1 MRLPVAMWFNSFTF
15 LTFFA
20 VVVLVHA
27 GLGHRSRNRWL
38 LICSYFFYGCWD
50 WRFLG
55 LIFFTTTFEFLSA
68 KAISQSGNASTRKA
82 WVTASLVVE
91 LTILGVFKYLG
102 FFVAELGHFLAM
114 LGLPGAES
122 WTLNILLPAG
132 ISFFTFQA
140 LSYTLDVYRR
150 ETKATH
156 DFLDFALFIS
166 VFPQLVAGPIER
178 SSHLLPQVQQP
189 RPRLDESRF
198 RAGLYHVL
206 TGFFKKVVIADN
218 MAWLANHVFASDL
231 GSAGS
236 SMLPLNGLEVLLGV
250 YAFAFQI
257 YGDFSGYSSIAVG
270 IATWLGFDLM
280 ENFRRPYFA
289 TSPTHFWSRWHIS
302 LSTWLRDYLYIPL
315 GGNRHGQWKTA
326 RNLMLTML
334 LGGLWHGAN
343 WTFIAWGALH
353 GGWLVIHRFI
363 SATKTQP
370 APAHWWS
377 LAFRMLVTFH
387 LVALGWLLFR
397 AEDFPQA
404 WHLLSALFNSSW
416 QLTPYAATTLSLLFF
431 YLLPWLLVEGWIGR
445 SGDDLAV
452 LRLHWFLRALLYA
465 WLLAM
470 IVFFPPPVPAEF
482 IYFQF

>member
-1 MRLPVAMWFNSFTF
+1 MWFNSFTF
-15 LTFFA
+15 LAFFA

-27 GLGHRSRNRWL
+27 GLGHRLRNRWL

-55 LIFFTTTFEFLSA
+55 LILFTTAFEFVSA
-68 KAISQSGNASTRKA
+68 KAISQSPSAATRKA

-91 LTILGVFKYLG
+91 LTILGTFKYLG
-102 FFVAELGHFLAM
+102 FFVTELHQLLAA
-114 LGLPGAES
+114 LGWADPAS
-122 WTLNILLPAG
+122 WTLSIILPVG

-150 ETKATH
+150 QTVATH
-156 DFLDFALFIS
+156 DFLDFALYIS
-166 VFPQLVAGPIER
+166 FFPQLVAGPIER
-178 SSHLLPQVQQP
+178 STHLLPQVQQP
-189 RPRLDESRF
+189 RPRLDEQRF
-198 RAGLYHVL
+198 RIGLYHVI

-218 MAWLANHVFASDL
+218 MAWLSSHVFASGLGGDG
-231 GSAGS
+231 GSA
-236 SMLPLNGLEVLLGV
+236 LPLNGLEVLLGV

-257 YGDFSGYSSIAVG
+257 YGDFSGYSSIAIG

-289 TSPTHFWSRWHIS
+289 TSPTTFWSRWHIS

-315 GGNRHGQWKTA
+315 GGNRHGRWQTA

-363 SATKTQP
+363 SGGKA
-370 APAHWWS
+370 APRPTPWWS
-377 LAFRMLVTFH
+377 LALKMLVTFH

-397 AEDFPQA
+397 AEHLPQA
-404 WHLLSALFNSSW
+404 AHLLSTLLTSSW
-416 QLTPYAATTLSLLFF
+416 QLTPYAATALSLLGF
-431 YLLPWLLVEGWIGR
+431 YLLPWLLVESWIER

>member
-1 MRLPVAMWFNSFTF
+1 MWFNSYSFILFCTVV
-15 LTFFA
+15 FA
-20 VVVLVHA
+20 AHVVRN
-27 GLGHRSRNRWL
+27 HRFRNLSL

-68 KAISQSGNASTRKA
+68 KAISQSASAATRKA

-91 LTILGVFKYLG
+91 LSILGTFKYLG
-102 FFVAELGHFLAM
+102 FFVAELGHLLAR

-122 WTLNILLPAG
+122 WTLHILLPAG

-166 VFPQLVAGPIER
+166 FFPQLVAGPIER

-189 RPRLDESRF
+189 RPRLDETRF
-198 RAGLYHVL
+198 SIGLYHVL
-206 TGFFKKVVIADN
+206 TGFFKKIVIADN
-218 MAWLANHVFASDL
+218 MAWLANHVFANGLSGD
-231 GSAGS
+231 GNGA
-236 SMLPLNGLEVLLGV
+236 LPLNGLEVLLGV

-257 YGDFSGYSSIAVG
+257 YGDFSGYSSIAIG

-289 TSPTHFWSRWHIS
+289 TSPTLFWSRWHIS

-315 GGNRHGQWKTA
+315 GGNRHGLWKTA

-343 WTFIAWGALH
+343 WTFIVWGALH
-353 GGWLVIHRFI
+353 GGWLVLHRWVTAGVQKQKKPVRPVWTHMI
-363 SATKTQP
+363 C
-370 APAHWWS
+370 
-377 LAFRMLVTFH
+377 LVGTFH
-387 LVALGWLLFR
+387 FVCLCWLLFR
-397 AEDFPQA
+397 AADLNHA
-404 WHLLSALFNSSW
+404 MHLLSTLIQGGWS
-416 QLTPYAATTLSLLFF
+416 LTPYTQTTLTLLVFF
-431 YLLPWLLVEGWIGR
+431 LLPWVAYETWVER
-445 SGDDLAV
+445 SGSDLV
-452 LRLHWFLRALLYA
+452 LLKSAWPLRAAFYA
-465 WLLAM
+465 YLMAM
-470 IVFFPPPVPAEF
+470 IVFFPPPIPAEF

>member
-1 MRLPVAMWFNSFTF
+1 MWFNSFTF
-15 LTFFA
+15 LAFFA

-27 GLGHRSRNRWL
+27 GLGHRLRNRWL

-55 LIFFTTTFEFLSA
+55 LILFTTAFEFVSA
-68 KAISQSGNASTRKA
+68 KAISQSPSAATRKA

-91 LTILGVFKYLG
+91 LTILGTFKYLG
-102 FFVAELGHFLAM
+102 FFVTELHQLLAS
-114 LGLPGAES
+114 LGWADPAP
-122 WTLNILLPAG
+122 WTLSIILPVG

-150 ETKATH
+150 QTVATH
-156 DFLDFALFIS
+156 DFLDFALYIS
-166 VFPQLVAGPIER
+166 FFPQLVAGPIER
-178 SSHLLPQVQQP
+178 STHLLPQVQQP
-189 RPRLDESRF
+189 RPRLDQQRF
-198 RAGLYHVL
+198 RTGLYHVI
-206 TGFFKKVVIADN
+206 TGFFKKIVIADN
-218 MAWLANHVFASDL
+218 MAWLSNHVFASGL
-231 GSAGS
+231 GGDGGNA
-236 SMLPLNGLEVLLGV
+236 LPLNGLEVLLGV

-257 YGDFSGYSSIAVG
+257 YGDFSGYSSIAIG

-289 TSPTHFWSRWHIS
+289 TSPTTFWSRWHIS

-315 GGNRHGQWKTA
+315 GGNRHGRWQTA

-363 SATKTQP
+363 SAGKAAPRP
-370 APAHWWS
+370 APWWNR
-377 LAFRMLVTFH
+377 AFKMLLTFH

-397 AEDFPQA
+397 AENLPQA
-404 WHLLSALFNSSW
+404 LHLLTSLTHTSW
-416 QLTPYAATTLSLLFF
+416 QLTPYAATALSLLGF
-431 YLLPWLLVEGWIGR
+431 YLLPWLLVESWIER